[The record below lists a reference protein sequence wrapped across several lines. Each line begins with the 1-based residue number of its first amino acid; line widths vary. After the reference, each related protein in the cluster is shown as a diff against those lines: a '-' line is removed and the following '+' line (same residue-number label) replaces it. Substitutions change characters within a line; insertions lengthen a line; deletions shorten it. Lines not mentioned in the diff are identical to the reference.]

1 MTKVLLIFGTRP
13 EAIKMAPVVHALSL
27 HRDVFETKIC
37 VTAQHRQM
45 LDAALQ
51 LFQIVPDYDL
61 SVMEPNQ
68 SLSAL
73 TAKCIVGVSG
83 VLQRERPDIVLV
95 QGDTTTTFAASLA
108 AYYEKIQVGHIE
120 AGLRTDNKFHPF
132 PEEIN
137 RRLSTQISDL
147 HFAPTAAA
155 RRNLL
160 SEGVA
165 DGKIF
170 VTGNTVIDA
179 LLRVMEKQSTP
190 ESAARWTTFFQPHGI
205 MIAQKRRFLLVT
217 GHRRESF
224 GEGFENICQAIR
236 DISLANPDVDVIY
249 PVHLNPNVQEPVNRV
264 LHGLPNVYLIPP
276 IEYEP
281 FVFLMSR
288 AALILTDSGGVQE
301 EAPSFGTPVL
311 VMRETTERPEGVE
324 AGVVRL
330 VGTGRAR
337 IVTEANAILKF
348 PQSWDSKGKQNP
360 YGDGRAAERIADI
373 LIRHF
378 EVSDDA
384 ELAGARP

>member
-1 MTKVLLIFGTRP
+1 MAKILLIFGTRP
-13 EAIKMAPVVHALSL
+13 EAIKMAPVVHALSCCEDTL
-27 HRDVFETKIC
+27 QMRIC
-37 VTAQHRQM
+37 VTAQHREM
-45 LDAALQ
+45 LDAVLD

-61 SVMEPNQ
+61 AVMEPNQ

-73 TAKCIVGVSG
+73 TAKCLIGISA
-83 VLQRERPDIVLV
+83 VLQRERPDMVLV

-120 AGLRTDNKFHPF
+120 AGLRTNNKFHPF

-137 RRLSTQISDL
+137 RRLSTQMADL

-160 SEGVA
+160 AEGIA
-165 DGKIF
+165 EENIF

-179 LLRVMEKQSTP
+179 LLGVREKQSTT
-190 ESAARWTTFFQPHGI
+190 ESTARWTAFFEPYSI
-205 MIAQKRRFLLVT
+205 TITPRRRLLLVT

-224 GEGFENICQAIR
+224 GEGFENICQAIQ
-236 DISLANPDVDVIY
+236 DISLANSDVDVIY
-249 PVHLNPNVQEPVNRV
+249 PVHLNPHVQEPVNRI
-264 LHGLPNVYLIPP
+264 LQGLSNVYLIPP

-288 AALILTDSGGVQE
+288 ASLILTDSGGVQE

-330 VGTGRAR
+330 VGTERAR
-337 IVTEANAILKF
+337 IAADANELLQH
-348 PQSWDSKGKQNP
+348 PESWVLEGKQNP
-360 YGDGRAAERIADI
+360 YGDGRAAQRIVEVLMKHFNTSPDI
-373 LIRHF
+373 Q
-378 EVSDDA
+378 
-384 ELAGARP
+384 LAGARS

>member
-1 MTKVLLIFGTRP
+1 MAKILLIFGTRP
-13 EAIKMAPVVHALSL
+13 EAIKLAPVVQALSSCKDIL
-27 HRDVFETKIC
+27 QTRIC
-37 VTAQHRQM
+37 VTAQHREM
-45 LDAALQ
+45 LDAVLD
-51 LFQIVPDYDL
+51 LFQIIPDYDL
-61 SVMEPNQ
+61 AVMEPNQ

-73 TAKCIVGVSG
+73 TAKCLTGIAA

-108 AYYEKIQVGHIE
+108 AYYEKIPVGHIE
-120 AGLRTDNKFHPF
+120 AGLRTGNKFHPF

-147 HFAPTAAA
+147 HFAPTATA
-155 RRNLL
+155 RVNLL
-160 SEGVA
+160 A
-165 DGKIF
+165 DGIADENIF

-179 LLRVMEKQSTP
+179 LLRVREKQSTP
-190 ESAARWTTFFQPHGI
+190 GSTERWTAFFRKCGVTITPL
-205 MIAQKRRFLLVT
+205 RRILLVT

-236 DISLANPDVDVIY
+236 DISLANSDVDVIY
-249 PVHLNPNVQEPVNRV
+249 PVHLNPNVQEPANRI
-264 LHGLPNVYLIPP
+264 LQGLPNVHLIPP

-288 AALILTDSGGVQE
+288 ASLILTDSGGVQE

-311 VMRETTERPEGVE
+311 VMRETTERPEGVS

-337 IVTEANAILKF
+337 IANEANEVLKH
-348 PQSWDSKGKQNP
+348 PERWALEGKQNP
-360 YGDGRAAERIADI
+360 YGDGCAARRIVEV
-373 LIRHF
+373 LLKHF
-378 EVSDDA
+378 NTSPNMQV
-384 ELAGARP
+384 AGAQS